1 MYKFK
6 PEITLSGLLSWLIG
20 HTLLTYA
27 FYAIYGV
34 SFIYVFGQSA
44 YDGADT
50 LHRLMLIF
58 LVYLVIARGIAL
70 AGVSVKHKK
79 KAQIAIIKM
88 ELVFDIKNNCFTQ
101 SDLEKAYRAWD
112 HELVNQA
119 LAELGEHVK

>member
-6 PEITLSGLLSWLIG
+6 PEITLYGLLSWLIG

-58 LVYLVIARGIAL
+58 LVYLVIARGIAV
-70 AGVSVKHKK
+70 AGVSVKHNKK
-79 KAQIAIIKM
+79 SADRHHQNGIG
-88 ELVFDIKNNCFTQ
+88 V
-101 SDLEKAYRAWD
+101 
-112 HELVNQA
+112 
-119 LAELGEHVK
+119 